1 MSESDAVERR
11 RAARLAVRTSIVEGG
26 RLRYPAEL
34 PITARHDELLAAI
47 RDHQVVIVAGET
59 GSGKSTQLPKLCLE
73 LGRGVDGMIGHTQPR
88 RVAARTIA
96 ERVAEEL
103 GTPLGD
109 AVGYSVRFDDRVRDA
124 TLVRVMTDGIL
135 LAELR
140 RDRQLRRYDTLIVDE
155 AHERSLNVDFLLGY
169 LRRLLP
175 QRPDLKVI
183 VTSATIDTARFAEAF
198 AQPDGV
204 DAPVIEVTGRT
215 YPVEPRYRPL
225 GDADSDDQRD
235 QVQAIGDAVT
245 ELGHEGPGD
254 ILVFL
259 SGEREIRDAADALH
273 RRLGPGTDVLPMY
286 ARLSAAEQHRIFEP
300 HAGRRVVLSTNVAET
315 SITVPGVRFVID
327 TGVARISR
335 YSRRL
340 KVQRLPIEPISRA
353 SADQRAGRCGRVGP
367 GVCVR
372 LYAEDDYAARPEFT
386 EPELLRTN
394 LASVILQMLALDLGD
409 VVSFP
414 FVEPPDTAAVR
425 DGHLLLEEL
434 GAISETAHG
443 IALTEV
449 GRRLARLPVDPRLG
463 RMILAAGRHG
473 CGREVLVIAAALSIR
488 DPRER
493 PLEHQAAADEA
504 HRAFDVPGSD
514 LLSIVRLWDH
524 LREEQRRLSGNQF
537 RKLCRT
543 EFLNYVRVR
552 EWHDLFS
559 QLRRVAGELDLRV
572 NAEAAAPDDVHRAV
586 LSGLL
591 SHIGMR
597 DRDERQFRG
606 ARNASF
612 VIAPG
617 SVLARKPPR
626 WVMAAELV
634 ETDRLR
640 ARRVA
645 TITPEW
651 VERSAG
657 HLVKRSY
664 GEPWWDRKRGTA
676 STTESVTLY
685 GLPIVTGRVVPLD
698 RIAPA
703 EAREMFVRHALVD
716 GDWGTHHSFVERN
729 ATFRARVTDLE
740 ARVRRSG
747 LLDDDAVERFY
758 DERVPADVT
767 SGRRFDRWWRD
778 AGPAGADRLDLTED
792 LVAGG
797 TVRWADVPST
807 WSQGDLVLP
816 LTYRYAPG
824 EPLDGVTVHVPQ
836 TALNQ
841 VSADGFDWQVPGYR
855 RELVGEL
862 LRTLPKEQRRAL
874 IPMADTAAAVFDRLG
889 PPNGRL
895 VDALASAVAD
905 VTGVRVAPSAFRSSE
920 VAAHLRVNYV
930 VADAEDAVV
939 DADIDLDAI
948 RRRLAAT
955 TRAAIAAASLIDE
968 RAGIVDWDLD
978 SLPPVITTRIGSH
991 ATYGYPALLDDG
1003 DSVSLRVLTTP
1014 QLQQRVMR
1022 GGVRRLLALTAG
1034 PSAASVR
1041 RDLDGG
1047 RRAAVATAGI
1057 PLDELAGD
1065 CALAAVDA
1073 LLDTPTALPWDAETF
1088 GALQRAV
1095 RREAPNIAQAAMV
1108 TAADVLAA
1116 ETRVR
1121 DRLAALT
1128 APSAQP
1134 IIEDAEAHLGR
1145 LLRPGFVLAAGTGR
1159 LPDVLRYVRGIE
1171 HRLERLDP
1179 ARDARRRADV
1189 VPLEQRHAALVGT
1202 YEGHALP
1209 QDVADIGWLLEELRV
1224 SLFAQPLGTRQP
1236 VSPTR
1241 LGRVLDDLTP

>member
-1 MSESDAVERR
+1 VSDPAVDRR
-11 RAARLAVRTSIVEGG
+11 RSARAALVDGG
-26 RLRYPAEL
+26 RLQYPADL
-34 PITARHDELLAAI
+34 PITARRDELLAAI

-73 LGRGVDGMIGHTQPR
+73 LGRGVDGIIGHTQPR

-109 AVGYSVRFDDRVRDA
+109 AVGYSVRFDDRVRDD

-140 RDRQLRRYDTLIVDE
+140 RDPQLRRYDTLIVDE

-175 QRPDLKVI
+175 QRPDLKVV

-198 AQPDGV
+198 ASDEGA

-215 YPVEPRYRPL
+215 YPVELRYRPL
-225 GDADSDDQRD
+225 GESAAEDRRD
-235 QVQAIGDAVT
+235 QIEAIGDAVV
-245 ELGHEGPGD
+245 ELAHEGPGEGRGD
-254 ILVFL
+254 VLVFL
-259 SGEREIRDAADALH
+259 SGEREIRDAADALR

-300 HAGRRVVLSTNVAET
+300 HTGRRVVLSTNVAET
-315 SITVPGVRFVID
+315 SITVPGVRYVID

-353 SADQRAGRCGRVGP
+353 SADQRAGRCGRLGP
-367 GVCVR
+367 GICIR
-372 LYAEDDYAARPEFT
+372 LYTEDDYVARPEFT

-409 VVSFP
+409 VTSFP
-414 FVEPPDTAAVR
+414 FIEPPDTAAVR

-434 GAISETAHG
+434 GAITDSAQD
-443 IALTEV
+443 IRLTEV
-449 GRRLARLPVDPRLG
+449 GRRLARLPVDPRIG
-463 RMILAAGRHG
+463 RMILEAGRQG
-473 CGREVLVIAAALSIR
+473 CVREVLVIAAALSIR

-524 LREEQRRLSGNQF
+524 LREAQRRLSGNQF

-543 EFLNYVRVR
+543 EFLNYPRVR

-572 NAEAAAPDDVHRAV
+572 SSDAAAPDGVHRAV

-597 DRDERQFRG
+597 DRDDRHFRG
-606 ARNASF
+606 ARNATF
-612 VIAPG
+612 VIAAG

-651 VERSAG
+651 VEGSAG

-664 GEPWWDRKRGTA
+664 GEPWWDRQRGSA

-685 GLPIVTGRVVPLD
+685 GLPIVTGRVIRLD
-698 RIAPA
+698 RVAPA
-703 EAREMFVRHALVD
+703 EARTMFVRHALVE
-716 GDWGTHHSFVERN
+716 GDWDSHHGFLARN
-729 ATFRARVTDLE
+729 AEFRARVDDLE
-740 ARVRRSG
+740 ARARRSG
-747 LLDDDAVERFY
+747 LLNDDAVDRFY

-778 AGPAGADRLDLTED
+778 AGTAEPDRMDLTEE
-792 LVAGG
+792 LIAGA
-797 TVRWADVPST
+797 TVHWADVPST
-807 WSQGDLVLP
+807 WSQGDLALA
-816 LTYRYAPG
+816 LTYRFAPG
-824 EPLDGVTVHVPQ
+824 EPLDGVTVHVPL

-855 RELVGEL
+855 RELVVAL
-862 LRTLPKEQRRAL
+862 LRALPKEQRRGL
-874 IPMADTAAAVFDRLG
+874 IPMADTAAAVLARLG
-889 PPNGRL
+889 PPAGRL
-895 VDALASAVAD
+895 VDALAAAVVDVAGVNVAAD
-905 VTGVRVAPSAFRSSE
+905 AFRPND
-920 VAAHLRVNYV
+920 VPAHLRVNYV
-930 VADAEDAVV
+930 VADGDGTVV

-948 RRRLAAT
+948 RLRLAAT
-955 TRAAIAAASLIDE
+955 TRAAIAAASPIEE
-968 RAGIVDWDLD
+968 RTGIVQWDLGT
-978 SLPPVITTRIGSH
+978 LPPVVTTRVAGH
-991 ATYGYPALLDDG
+991 AAHGYPALLDAG
-1003 DSVSLRVLTTP
+1003 DSVSLRVVTNP
-1014 QLQQRVMR
+1014 GLQQRVMR

-1041 RDLDGG
+1041 RDLD
-1047 RRAAVATAGI
+1047 RTRSAAVAVAGI
-1057 PLDELAGD
+1057 PLEEVAGE

-1073 LLDTPTALPWDAETF
+1073 LLDEPVALPWDAETF
-1088 GALQRAV
+1088 AELQRTV
-1095 RREAPNIAQAAMV
+1095 RRDAPAIAAAALV
-1108 TAADVLAA
+1108 TAADVFAA

-1121 DRLAALT
+1121 GRLVALV

-1134 IIEDAEAHLGR
+1134 VVDDVESHLAR
-1145 LLRPGFVLAAGTGR
+1145 VLHPGFVLTAGTGR
-1159 LPDVLRYVRGIE
+1159 LPDVLRYGRAEE
-1171 HRLERLDP
+1171 HRLERFD
-1179 ARDARRRADV
+1179 ATRDARRRAEV
-1189 VPLEQRHAALVGT
+1189 VPLEQRYAALVRT
-1202 YEGHALP
+1202 YTSGAVP
-1209 QDVADIGWLLEELRV
+1209 PDVVEIGWLLEELRV
-1224 SLFAQPLGTRQP
+1224 GVFAQPLGTRTP

-1241 LGRVLDDLTP
+1241 VNKLLAALTA